1 LVHVIGILPDVSKG
15 KKTRKKDS
23 EEKKR
28 EPEVTTLGSLR
39 DISAMSSLFT
49 TRKELVL
56 RKCDRSLELYEDLC
70 QKPFLFKVQ
79 CL

>member
-1 LVHVIGILPDVSKG
+1 MFPEG
-15 KKTRKKDS
+15 KNKKDS
-23 EEKKR
+23 ERRKR
-28 EPEVTTLGSLR
+28 EPEIKTLGSLR

-56 RKCDRSLELYEDLC
+56 RKCDMGLELYEDIC
-70 QKPFLFKVQ
+70 EKPFLFKVQ